1 MESQNKTKQKKLTKK
16 QKLTTNM
23 LITLKEKVDNMQ
35 EQMGNISRFFRLK
48 EDNGGLKL
56 NSI

>member
-1 MESQNKTKQKKLTKK
+1 MESQNKTKLTKK
-16 QKLTTNM
+16 QKLMTNM

-35 EQMGNISRFFRLK
+35 EQRGNIGRFFRLK